1 MRKLNFVLTAFFI
14 FIACDKIPITGR
26 QQLHLLPESEMD
38 QMALQEYTSFLDT
51 SKVITGTSDAA
62 LVQKVGQKIA
72 TAVTQYCNEHGFQ
85 SRVANYKWE
94 FHLVQSK
101 EANAWCMPGGKVVVY
116 SGILSITQDE
126 NGLAV
131 VLGHEISHAIA
142 QHGNERMSDM
152 MIVQAGGMA
161 LDVAL
166 QKQPAQTQSIFNEA
180 YGVGTQVGAIL
191 PFSRNQESEADEMGL
206 CWIAMAGYNPNVAIP
221 FWQRMMQ
228 MGGAQPPEFLSDH
241 PSDVNRVANLKVW
254 MPKAM
259 AFYHGS

>member
-1 MRKLNFVLTAFFI
+1 MKKISISFLFLFI
-14 FIACDKIPITGR
+14 FCACNKIPISGR
-26 QQLHLLPESEMD
+26 QQLHLLPESQMD

-51 SKVITGTSDAA
+51 SKVVSGTADAA

-72 TAVTQYCNEHGFQ
+72 NAVTQYCNTHGFQ
-85 SRVANYKWE
+85 SRVADYKWE

-116 SGILSITQDE
+116 SGILPITQDE

-152 MIVQAGGMA
+152 MIVQAGGIA
-161 LDVAL
+161 LDAAL
-166 QKQPAQTQSIFNEA
+166 QKQPQQTQAIFNEA
-180 YGVGTQVGAIL
+180 YGIGTQVGAIL
-191 PFSRNQESEADEMGL
+191 PFSRNQEAEADEMGL
-206 CWIAMAGYNPNVAIP
+206 CWMAMAGYNPNVAIP
-221 FWQRMMQ
+221 FWQRMMK

-241 PSDVNRVANLKVW
+241 PSDQNRVANLKAW